1 VYSANSP
8 ICRDGHSRRSDSSD
22 GRNVT
27 LKLEAGRPAYRGS
40 EQHGVKSSDFNEYN
54 RSYSVVAP

>member
-1 VYSANSP
+1 MYSANFP
-8 ICRDGHSRRSDSSD
+8 ICRAGIHA
-22 GRNVT
+22 GAIPATGGTVT

-54 RSYSVVAP
+54 RSDSVVAP